1 GSGGAYKS
9 ASILGTAIP
18 ELSKKRQIGTWRGH
32 IYLFNAVCG
41 NSRRNPVLLSVG
53 RSGEFFRSD
62 RLPVRQE

>member
-18 ELSKKRQIGTWRGH
+18 ELSKKRQIGTLRRH

-41 NSRRNPVLLSVG
+41 NSRTLKIQNCVMLLLGFVFPVMKSCC
-53 RSGEFFRSD
+53 RD
-62 RLPVRQE
+62 